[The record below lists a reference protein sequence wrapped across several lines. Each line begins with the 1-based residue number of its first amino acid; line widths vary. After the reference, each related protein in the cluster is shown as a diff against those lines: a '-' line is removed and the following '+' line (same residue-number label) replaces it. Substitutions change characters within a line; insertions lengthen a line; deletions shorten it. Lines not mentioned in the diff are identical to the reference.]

1 LTQHDDWNIGVVRR
15 PIGAFLGSD
24 DLGPVTW
31 LPTRKGRYAADPF
44 GLERD
49 GTLHILFEDFD
60 LRKGRAA
67 ISHASVD
74 ASGTSS
80 EPEQVL
86 DPGAHVSYPY
96 LVEADGAVFMI
107 PETADLA
114 ELRLYV
120 ATDFPR
126 GWQLEATLLKGV
138 RVSDPTVIFR
148 DGRWWLFGTSRGRG
162 VDHALRIWHAPAL
175 TGPWSIHHIDPV
187 KVDARS
193 ARPGGTPFEVDGR
206 LYRPSQDSSRQYGG
220 RVVVNRV
227 ETLTL
232 ETYLERPAAIVGP
245 PAKSAYPD
253 GLHTLSA
260 AGANTTLID
269 GNAVHFIASVMRAE
283 LRERLS
289 RPSSGPGGA

>member
-1 LTQHDDWNIGVVRR
+1 V
-15 PIGAFLGSD
+15 
-24 DLGPVTW
+24 
-31 LPTRKGRYAADPF
+31 
-44 GLERD
+44 
-49 GTLHILFEDFD
+49 FEDFD
-60 LRKGRAA
+60 LRKGRAV
-67 ISHASVD
+67 ISHATVD

-86 DPGAHVSYPY
+86 DPGCHVSYPY

-126 GWQLEATLLKGV
+126 GWQLETTLLKGV
-138 RVSDPTVIFR
+138 RVSDPTIIFR

-175 TGPWSIHHIDPV
+175 TGPWALHAVDPV

-206 LYRPSQDSSRQYGG
+206 LYRPSQDSSRRYGG

-232 ETYLERPAAIVGP
+232 DTYLERPAAFVGP
-245 PAKSAYPD
+245 PGKSAYPD

-260 AGANTTLID
+260 AGGSTLID

-283 LRERLS
+283 LRERLA
-289 RPSSGPGGA
+289 RPTAPPGGA